1 MTSVLIPRVAAT
13 SMYNDDEYILFK
25 SGVYWYMYVMLFS
38 CTWILVLQLS
48 YSTMDTVFT
57 PIVTVYGSNA
67 FDRMEGLHIC
77 ATSFYNYGLS
87 K

>member
-1 MTSVLIPRVAAT
+1 MTSILIPRVAAT

-25 SGVYWYMYVMLFS
+25 CVYWYMYVMLFS

-67 FDRMEGLHIC
+67 VDRMKGLHIC